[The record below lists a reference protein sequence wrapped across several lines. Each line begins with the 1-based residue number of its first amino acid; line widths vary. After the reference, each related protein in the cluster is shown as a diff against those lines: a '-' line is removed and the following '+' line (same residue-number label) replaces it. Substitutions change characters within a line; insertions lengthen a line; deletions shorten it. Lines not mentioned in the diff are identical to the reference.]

1 MLSSSRPSSQIQK
14 LCTHVNFGFIV
25 CGRKMDLCLAIDHGI
40 LTLQLLEWNRVLRL
54 TFWQLLNLTLST
66 RHFTSLHFTIVVY
79 RVNQFLQFCMLYGQ
93 ISVVY
98 SVSRSFLSEIADFSP
113 IHRQNRQVFSPKSRK
128 IRQFLAPFLI
138 IFTPYSKKIKF
149 YCIFMHEYF

>member
-54 TFWQLLNLTLST
+54 TLWQLLNLTLST

-98 SVSRSFLSEIADFSP
+98 SVSRSFLSEIADFGL
-113 IHRQNRQVFSPKSRK
+113 IYRQIRQAFGPKSRK
-128 IRQFLAPFLI
+128 IRQFLDLFYILI
-138 IFTPYSKKIKF
+138 TPYLKNFHF
-149 YCIFMHEYF
+149 YCIFIH